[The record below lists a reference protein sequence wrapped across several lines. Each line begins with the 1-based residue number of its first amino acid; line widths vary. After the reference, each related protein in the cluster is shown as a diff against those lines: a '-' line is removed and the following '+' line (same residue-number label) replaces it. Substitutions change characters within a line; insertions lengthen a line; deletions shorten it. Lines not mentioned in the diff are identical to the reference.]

1 MSVRTIAEDLSFTA
15 TRDRSRTA
23 VIAGDRELSY
33 GEFDRLAAGF
43 ASGLR
48 ELGVRRGDRVVIV
61 LPNGIEAAI
70 AFEGTLR
77 AGAALSPLSPTI
89 KRDRLRYV
97 LDDVE
102 PAALVC
108 DSERAN
114 MAEAAAALASPTVPV
129 MAEVGELAADEG
141 PAPPLPL
148 ETDLAAV
155 MYTSGSTGKPKGV
168 TLTHR
173 NLSFVMGSIAEY
185 LEMSP
190 ADRVLCLLQLSFG
203 YGLCQLLTCVRAG
216 ATLVLEEGFSF
227 PGRVV
232 QLLEDQRITGL
243 PAVPTIFQ
251 VLLSLRGLVD
261 RELPDLRFLTNAGAS
276 LPEVTVA
283 ALRRTFPAAQLYLMY
298 GLTECIRVSYLPPDR
313 LDAPSS
319 SGIPIPGTDAWIAR
333 PDGGEAEV
341 GEVGELM
348 VRGPH
353 VMQGYWRDPERTA
366 ERLRSGRWPW
376 EPTLATGD
384 LFLRDDEGLL
394 HWVGRTDDLIKCRG
408 EKVYPREVEEV
419 LHAVEGVREA
429 AVVGVP
435 DRLQGQAVH
444 AHVAAEHGNEL
455 DPAKLRREC
464 AERLES
470 HKVPAKI
477 SVHDELPRTARG
489 KVDRR
494 ALIASAGEQLS
505 VGSPGSAPTG
515 GAEAPL
521 VQAPRSAR
529 VKSGS
534 WPNSRR
540 TRRRIRA

>member
-1 MSVRTIAEDLSFTA
+1 VSIRTIAEDLSFTA
-15 TRDRSRTA
+15 ARDPDRTA
-23 VIAGDRELSY
+23 VIASDRELSY
-33 GEFDRLAAGF
+33 GEFDRLAGGF

-61 LPNGIEAAI
+61 LPNGIEAAV

-108 DSERAN
+108 DTEREE
-114 MAEAAAALASPTVPV
+114 MAEAAEALARPTVPV
-129 MAEVGELAADEG
+129 IADVDALAAREG

-155 MYTSGSTGKPKGV
+155 MYTSGSTGEPKGV
-168 TLTHR
+168 ILTHR
-173 NLSFVMGSIAEY
+173 NLSFVTGSIAEY
-185 LEMSP
+185 LEMS
-190 ADRVLCLLQLSFG
+190 AEDRVLSVLQLSFG
-203 YGLCQLLTCVRAG
+203 YGLCQLLTCVRVG

-227 PGRVV
+227 PGRIV
-232 QLLEDQRITGL
+232 QLLEDHRITGF

-251 VLLSLRGLVD
+251 VLVSLPGLAD

-276 LPEVTVA
+276 LPKATVGA
-283 ALRRTFPAAQLYLMY
+283 VRRTFPGAQLYLMY

-313 LDAPSS
+313 LDAPTS
-319 SGIPIPGTDAWIAR
+319 SGIPIPGTDAWVAGR
-333 PDGGEAEV
+333 GGGEAEI

-353 VMQGYWRDPERTA
+353 VMHGYWRDPERTA
-366 ERLRSGRWPW
+366 ERLRRGRWAW

-384 LFLRDDEGLL
+384 LFYRDDQGLL

-419 LHAVEGVREA
+419 LHAIEGVREA
-429 AVVGVP
+429 AVVGIP
-435 DRLQGQAVH
+435 DRLLGQAVH
-444 AHVAAEHGNEL
+444 AHVAPEQGFEL
-455 DPAKLRREC
+455 DPMALRREC
-464 AERLES
+464 AERLEV
-470 HKVPAKI
+470 HKVPGRI
-477 SVHDELPRTARG
+477 SVHDELPRTPRG

-494 ALIASAGEQLS
+494 ALAALQ
-505 VGSPGSAPTG
+505 P
-515 GAEAPL
+515 
-521 VQAPRSAR
+521 PRSDK

-540 TRRRIRA
+540 TRRRIKA

>member
-1 MSVRTIAEDLSFTA
+1 MSIRTIAEDLSFTA
-15 TRDRSRTA
+15 ARDPSRTA
-23 VIAGDRELSY
+23 VIAGGRELSY

-43 ASGLR
+43 ASGLH
-48 ELGVRRGDRVVIV
+48 EVGVRRGDRVVLV
-61 LPNGIEAAI
+61 LPNSVEAAI

-97 LDDVE
+97 VDDVE

-108 DSERAN
+108 DSERAEL
-114 MAEAAAALASPTVPV
+114 AGAAVALAGPSLPV
-129 MAEVGELAADEG
+129 LADVNELAASG
-141 PAPPLPL
+141 GASHPLPL

-173 NLSFVMGSIAEY
+173 NLSFVTASIIEY
-185 LEMSP
+185 LGMSP

-203 YGLCQLLTCVRAG
+203 YGLCQLLTSVRVG

-232 QLLEDQRITGL
+232 QLLEEHRITGL

-251 VLLSLRGLVD
+251 VLVSLRGLAD
-261 RELPDLRFLTNAGAS
+261 RELTDLRFLTNAGAS
-276 LPEVTVA
+276 LPKATVA
-283 ALRRTFPAAQLYLMY
+283 AVRRTFPGAQLYLMY
-298 GLTECIRVSYLPPDR
+298 GLTECLRVSYLPPDR
-313 LDAPSS
+313 LDAPTS
-319 SGIPIPGTDAWIAR
+319 SGIPIPGTDAWVAG
-333 PDGGEAEV
+333 PGGQEAEV

-353 VMQGYWRDPERTA
+353 VMKGYWRDPERTA
-366 ERLRSGRWPW
+366 ERLRPGRWPW

-384 LFLRDDEGLL
+384 LFLRDEEGLL

-435 DRLQGQAVH
+435 DRLLGQAVH
-444 AHVAAEHGNEL
+444 AHVAPEHGAEL
-455 DPAKLRREC
+455 DPVALRREC
-464 AERLES
+464 VERLES
-470 HKVPAKI
+470 HKVPGRI
-477 SVHDELPRTARG
+477 TVHNQLPRTARG
-489 KVDRR
+489 KVDRQ
-494 ALIASAGEQLS
+494 ALIAGAGE
-505 VGSPGSAPTG
+505 PTLDSR
-515 GAEAPL
+515 PL
-521 VQAPRSAR
+521 VLQAE
-529 VKSGS
+529 
-534 WPNSRR
+534 
-540 TRRRIRA
+540 

>member
-1 MSVRTIAEDLSFTA
+1 VSNRTIAEDLSFTA
-15 TRDRSRTA
+15 TRDPGRAA
-23 VIAGDRELSY
+23 VISGDRVLSY
-33 GEFDRLAAGF
+33 AELDRLAAGF

-48 ELGVRRGDRVVIV
+48 ELGVRRGDRIVTV

-70 AFEGTLR
+70 AFQGTLR
-77 AGAALSPLSPTI
+77 AGAALSPLSPAI

-97 LDDVE
+97 LDDVD

-108 DSERAN
+108 DAERA
-114 MAEAAAALASPTVPV
+114 ETAAAAEALAAPSVPV
-129 MAEVGELAADEG
+129 VTEVDELAAVVS
-141 PAPPLPL
+141 PTPPLPL

-155 MYTSGSTGKPKGV
+155 MYTSGSTGEPKGV

-173 NLSFVMGSIAEY
+173 NLSFVTGSIAEY
-185 LEMSP
+185 LEMGA
-190 ADRVLCLLQLSFG
+190 ADRVLCVLQLSFG
-203 YGLCQLLTCVRAG
+203 YGLCQLLTCVRVG

-227 PGRVV
+227 PGRIV
-232 QLLEDQRITGL
+232 QLLEDHRITGL

-251 VLLSLRGLVD
+251 VLVSLRGLAD

-276 LPEVTVA
+276 LPEATVA
-283 ALRRTFPAAQLYLMY
+283 AVRRTFPGAQLYLMY

-313 LDAPSS
+313 LDAPTS
-319 SGIPIPGTDAWIAR
+319 SGIPIPGTDAWVAGA
-333 PDGGEAEV
+333 GGEEAEV
-341 GEVGELM
+341 GKVGELM

-353 VMQGYWRDPERTA
+353 VMHGYWRDPERTA
-366 ERLRSGRWPW
+366 DRLRRGRWPW

-384 LFLRDDEGLL
+384 LFFRDEEGLL

-419 LHAVEGVREA
+419 LHAVDGVREA

-435 DRLQGQAVH
+435 DRLLGQAVH
-444 AHVAAEHGNEL
+444 AHVAPEDGIVL
-455 DPAKLRREC
+455 DPAALRREC
-464 AERLES
+464 AERLEA
-470 HKVPAKI
+470 HKVPARI
-477 SVHDELPRTARG
+477 SIHDDLPRNARG

-494 ALIASAGEQLS
+494 TLVATAGE
-505 VGSPGSAPTG
+505 VSP
-515 GAEAPL
+515 AERQP
-521 VQAPRSAR
+521 PRSAR

-540 TRRRIRA
+540 TLRRIRA

>member
-1 MSVRTIAEDLSFTA
+1 MSIRTIAEDLSFTA
-15 TRDRSRTA
+15 TRDPGRAA
-23 VIAGDRELSY
+23 VISGDRVLSY
-33 GEFDRLAAGF
+33 GELDRLSAGF

-70 AFEGTLR
+70 AFQGTLR

-97 LDDVE
+97 LDDVD

-108 DSERAN
+108 DPERAA
-114 MAEAAAALASPTVPV
+114 MAEAAEALAAPSVPV
-129 MAEVGELAADEG
+129 VANVDELAAVVG
-141 PAPPLPL
+141 PMPPLPL

-155 MYTSGSTGKPKGV
+155 MYTSGSTGEPKGV
-168 TLTHR
+168 MLTHR
-173 NLSFVMGSIAEY
+173 NLSFVTGSIAEY
-185 LEMSP
+185 LEMEP
-190 ADRVLCLLQLSFG
+190 TDRVLCVLQLSFG
-203 YGLCQLLTCVRAG
+203 YGLCQLLTCVRVG

-227 PGRVV
+227 PGRIV
-232 QLLEDQRITGL
+232 QLLEDHRITGL

-251 VLLSLRGLVD
+251 VLVSLRGLAD

-276 LPEVTVA
+276 LPEATVA
-283 ALRRTFPAAQLYLMY
+283 AVRRTFPGAQLYLMY

-313 LDAPSS
+313 LDTPTS
-319 SGIPIPGTDAWIAR
+319 SGIPIPGTDAWVAGA
-333 PDGGEAEV
+333 GGQEAEV

-353 VMQGYWRDPERTA
+353 VMHGYWRDPERTA
-366 ERLRSGRWPW
+366 DRLRRGRWPW

-384 LFLRDDEGLL
+384 LFFRDEEGLL

-435 DRLQGQAVH
+435 DRLLGQAVH
-444 AHVAAEHGNEL
+444 AHVAPEHGVEL
-455 DPAKLRREC
+455 DAAALRREC
-464 AERLES
+464 AERLEA
-470 HKVPAKI
+470 HKVPGKI
-477 SVHDELPRTARG
+477 SIHDDLPRTARG

-494 ALIASAGEQLS
+494 TLVATAGE
-505 VGSPGSAPTG
+505 GSPVERQP
-515 GAEAPL
+515 
-521 VQAPRSAR
+521 PRSAR

-540 TRRRIRA
+540 TLRRIRA

>member
-1 MSVRTIAEDLSFTA
+1 VSNRTVAEDLSFAA
-15 TRDRSRTA
+15 TRDPSRPA

-33 GEFDRLAAGF
+33 GEFDRLAGGF

-48 ELGVRRGDRVVIV
+48 ESGVRRGDRVVIV
-61 LPNGIEAAI
+61 LPNGIEAAV
-70 AFEGTLR
+70 AFEGAFR
-77 AGAALSPLSPTI
+77 AGAAISPLGPTI

-97 LDDVE
+97 LNDVE

-108 DSERAN
+108 DSERAA
-114 MAEAAAALASPTVPV
+114 MAEAAEALAQPTVPV
-129 MAEVGELAADEG
+129 ITDVGELAARGG
-141 PAPPLPL
+141 PGTPLPLPL

-155 MYTSGSTGKPKGV
+155 MYTSGSTGEPKGV

-173 NLSFVMGSIAEY
+173 NLSFVTGSIAEY
-185 LEMSP
+185 LEMRP
-190 ADRVLCLLQLSFG
+190 ADRVLCVLQLSFG
-203 YGLCQLLTCVRAG
+203 YGLCQLLTCVRVG

-232 QLLEDQRITGL
+232 QLLEDRRITGL

-251 VLLSLRGLVD
+251 VLVSLRGLAD

-276 LPEVTVA
+276 LPEATVDA
-283 ALRRTFPAAQLYLMY
+283 VRRIFPGAQLYLMY

-313 LDAPSS
+313 LDAPTS
-319 SGIPIPGTDAWIAR
+319 SGIPIPGTDAWVAG
-333 PDGGEAEV
+333 PGGGEAMT

-353 VMQGYWRDPERTA
+353 VMHGYWRDPERTA
-366 ERLRSGRWPW
+366 ERLRPGRWPW

-384 LFLRDDEGLL
+384 LFFRDDDGLL

-408 EKVYPREVEEV
+408 EKVYPREIEEV

-435 DRLQGQAVH
+435 DRLLGQAVH
-444 AHVAAEHGNEL
+444 AHVAPENGFEL
-455 DPAKLRREC
+455 DPKALRREC
-464 AERLES
+464 AERLEV
-470 HKVPAKI
+470 HKVPARI
-477 SVHDELPRTARG
+477 SVHNELPRTGRG

-494 ALIASAGEQLS
+494 ALIAFSAER
-505 VGSPGSAPTG
+505 SP
-515 GAEAPL
+515 AEARRL
-521 VQAPRSAR
+521 VAQAE
-529 VKSGS
+529 
-534 WPNSRR
+534 
-540 TRRRIRA
+540 

>member
-1 MSVRTIAEDLSFTA
+1 VSIRTIAEDLSFRA
-15 TRDRSRTA
+15 AEAPGKAA

-33 GEFDRLAAGF
+33 GELDRLAAGF

-61 LPNGIEAAI
+61 LPNGVEAPI

-108 DSERAN
+108 DSERAE
-114 MAEAAAALASPTVPV
+114 MAAAAEALAGPTVPV
-129 MAEVGELAADEG
+129 VADVAELAASEG
-141 PAPPLPL
+141 TSHPLPL

-155 MYTSGSTGKPKGV
+155 MYTSGSTGEPKGV

-173 NLSFVMGSIAEY
+173 NLSFVTGSIAEY
-185 LEMSP
+185 LEMSQ
-190 ADRVLCLLQLSFG
+190 ADRVLCVLQLSFG
-203 YGLCQLLTCVRAG
+203 YGLCQLLTCMQVG

-232 QLLEDQRITGL
+232 QLLEEHRITGL

-251 VLLSLRGLVD
+251 VLVSLRGLAD

-276 LPEVTVA
+276 LPEATVA
-283 ALRRTFPAAQLYLMY
+283 AVRRTFPGAQLYLMY

-313 LDAPSS
+313 LDAPTS
-319 SGIPIPGTDAWIAR
+319 SGIPIPGTDAWVAA
-333 PDGGEAEV
+333 PGGREAAI

-353 VMQGYWRDPERTA
+353 VMHGYWRDPERTA
-366 ERLRSGRWPW
+366 ERLRRGRWPW
-376 EPTLATGD
+376 ESTLATGD
-384 LFLRDDEGLL
+384 LFRRDDEGLL

-419 LHAVEGVREA
+419 LHAVDGVREA

-435 DRLQGQAVH
+435 DRLLGQAVH
-444 AHVAAEHGNEL
+444 AHVAPEHGVQL
-455 DPAKLRREC
+455 DPAALRREC
-464 AERLES
+464 AERLEA
-470 HKVPAKI
+470 HKVPGKI
-477 SVHDELPRTARG
+477 SLHDELPRTARG

-494 ALIASAGEQLS
+494 MLIVSDEERPASES
-505 VGSPGSAPTG
+505 R
-515 GAEAPL
+515 PL
-521 VQAPRSAR
+521 AQSPRSAR